1 MIHSV
6 LIFRNSF
13 IDQDDQLVIK
23 RITAGG
29 FMDHAAVIFFDHTDR
44 PVQQV
49 AKVIGQISV
58 DAGDQR
64 VARKI
69 AVTAEVDLAQQEITD
84 SIGAKFVDQRQR
96 INDIALGFGHFVAF
110 NYQPAMSV
118 NLFRQFFTHSHQ
130 HDRPDDSM
138 ETHNFLADQMHVSR
152 PVFIEFFRITAVTDT
167 GKVVEQRVKPDIDN
181 VFVVK
186 RHRDAPVEGGA
197 GDAQIFQP
205 LFDEVDHLVAACH
218 RLNEVGMSF
227 DIFQQTVLI
236 FGKLKEIAFFFHTL
250 YRTAAVGA
258 FAVDQLTLQP
268 VGFAGYTVP
277 AFIILFINIALFKDF
292 LQNTLHNLMMAF
304 FAGTN
309 KIVIGDIEALP

>member
-1 MIHSV
+1 
-6 LIFRNSF
+6 
-13 IDQDDQLVIK
+13 
-23 RITAGG
+23 
-29 FMDHAAVIFFDHTDR
+29 
-44 PVQQV
+44 
-49 AKVIGQISV
+49 
-58 DAGDQR
+58 
-64 VARKI
+64 
-69 AVTAEVDLAQQEITD
+69 
-84 SIGAKFVDQRQR
+84 
-96 INDIALGFGHFVAF
+96 
-110 NYQPAMSV
+110 MSV

-152 PVFIEFFRITAVTDT
+152 PVFIEFFRITAITDT

-197 GDAQIFQP
+197 GDAQIFQS